1 MTAVPAIPAP
11 TRRGPSFFT
20 SAFLWTLTIGFCA
33 LMIITLIPGVTEA
46 IASAVHCAGAEGWE
60 TETSSGGSVTSRSA
74 GGAISGSR
82 STATTSTLMTCYML
96 GTEVRTV
103 GNDTIFLTGIGAG
116 FIFSVVGGIV
126 VAAIRRIIGRL
137 KR

>member
-33 LMIITLIPGVTEA
+33 LMIVTLIPSVSHN
-46 IASAVHCAGAEGWE
+46 IAAALHCAGAEGWE

-74 GGAISGSR
+74 GGAISGNR
-82 STATTSTLMTCYML
+82 STATSTTEMTCFMP
-96 GTEVRTV
+96 GTEVRRV

-116 FIFSVVGGIV
+116 FVFSVVGGIV